1 MNPPTEQLIRD
12 YLNQV
17 SIAARSRLR
26 LADRQALLDRIRAR
40 IEAECGG
47 VKDASE
53 EKIGKILAGIG
64 DPVAVVEAEVAKVR
78 PAVSVPASAQH
89 FHGAAV
95 PNGQPGGIENQNGK
109 GRTVRLSKP
118 APLVPP
124 QATSPETAA
133 AGTFISLDP
142 AEYAVTPT
150 EDVTPA
156 KAVALSAAR
165 RRLGTAAGLTV
176 DFVTKQAKELARAV
190 RARKLEAV
198 AVLLLGAGGALFP
211 PVWVLGALLALASRR
226 TWDIPDKLIGIVL
239 PVFLVVL
246 GTALVLL
253 VGPSHSKLDPYFYEA
268 WLAAGRLSRVFAAGG
283 AYYLLW
289 RMVRGRRPPRLP
301 PWNVPHKLDL

>member
-64 DPVAVVEAEVAKVR
+64 DPVGVVEAEVAKVR
-78 PAVSVPASAQH
+78 PAVSVSASARPFQ
-89 FHGAAV
+89 GVPV
-95 PNGQPGGIENQNGK
+95 PNGEPGRSENQNGK
-109 GRTVRLSKP
+109 GRTIRLSKP

-124 QATSPETAA
+124 QATSPETA
-133 AGTFISLDP
+133 GTFISLDP
-142 AEYAVTPT
+142 ADYAVTPA
-150 EDVTPA
+150 EGVTPA
-156 KAVALSAAR
+156 KAVAPSAAR
-165 RRLGTAAGLTV
+165 RRLGTAAGTTV
-176 DFVTKQAKELARAV
+176 DFVTRQAKELARAV

-198 AVLLLGAGGALFP
+198 AVLLLGVGGAIFP

-226 TWDIPDKLIGIVL
+226 TWDIPDKLIGLVL

-246 GTALVLL
+246 GTVLVLL